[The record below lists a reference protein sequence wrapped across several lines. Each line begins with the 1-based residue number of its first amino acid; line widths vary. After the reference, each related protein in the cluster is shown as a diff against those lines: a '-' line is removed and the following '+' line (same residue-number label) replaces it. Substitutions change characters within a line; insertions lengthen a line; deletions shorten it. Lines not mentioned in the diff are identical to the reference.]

1 MPVIL
6 EPQHTCSKCH
16 QTNSLSAFKLRS
28 HKQGR
33 SPAWCKSC
41 RNRQDRDRRVDLR
54 ERAINE
60 AFRRLRLQAPPERAF
75 ALFAAAAYL
84 AGGWHELGRRLNER
98 LHSPDSR
105 IAVNGVK
112 LIIVLLV
119 AANRLRSDRWRSW
132 ARD

>member
-1 MPVIL
+1 MPAML
-6 EPQHTCSKCH
+6 EPQHTCAKCR
-16 QTNSLSAFKLRS
+16 QTYSLSSFKLRS
-28 HKQGR
+28 RRQGR
-33 SPAWCKSC
+33 SPAWCKWC
-41 RNRQDRDRRVDLR
+41 HNRQDRDRRAHQR
-54 ERAINE
+54 ERNINE
-60 AFRRLRLQAPPERAF
+60 CFRRIRLQTPPERAF
-75 ALFAAAAYL
+75 ALFAAAYL
-84 AGGWHELGRRLNER
+84 AGDWHELGRRLNER